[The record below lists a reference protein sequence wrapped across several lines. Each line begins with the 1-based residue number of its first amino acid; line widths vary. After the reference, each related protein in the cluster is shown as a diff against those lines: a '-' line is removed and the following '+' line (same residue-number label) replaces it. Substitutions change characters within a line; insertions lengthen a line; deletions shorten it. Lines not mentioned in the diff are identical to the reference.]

1 MKKILLGVAV
11 IALVVIFS
19 APSYSA
25 IKCIRKSDGS
35 TCCWDTETEGPYKPI
50 SCM

>member
-11 IALVVIFS
+11 IALIVIFS
-19 APSYSA
+19 TPSHSA
-25 IKCIRKSDGS
+25 IKCERKPDGS
-35 TCCWDTETEGPYKPI
+35 TCCWDTALDGPYKPI